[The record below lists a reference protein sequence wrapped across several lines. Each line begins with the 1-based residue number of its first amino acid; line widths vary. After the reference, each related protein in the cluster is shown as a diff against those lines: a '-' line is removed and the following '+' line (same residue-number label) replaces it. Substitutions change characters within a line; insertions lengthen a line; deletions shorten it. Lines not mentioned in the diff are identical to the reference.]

1 VAEGIGLGEGVGL
14 GVGVGVG
21 VCVLVELRD
30 PKPVVPK
37 ESASN
42 PAATH
47 NSIVPIKFLRP
58 FFIVTFPPGES
69 FMILT

>member
-1 VAEGIGLGEGVGL
+1 MGLGEGVGL
-14 GVGVGVG
+14 GAGVGVG
-21 VCVLVELRD
+21 VCVIVELRD

-42 PAATH
+42 PVAPH
-47 NSIVPIKFLRP
+47 NSIVPITFLRP

-69 FMILT
+69 SMILT

>member
-1 VAEGIGLGEGVGL
+1 MGLGEGVGAGM

-21 VCVLVELRD
+21 VIDGLRD
-30 PKPVVPK
+30 PVLIVPK
-37 ESASN
+37 ETEIE
-42 PAATH
+42 PTATH

-69 FMILT
+69 SMILA

>member
-1 VAEGIGLGEGVGL
+1 MGLGEGVGA

-21 VCVLVELRD
+21 VIDGLRD

-37 ESASN
+37 ESVSN
-42 PAATH
+42 PTAPH
-47 NSIVPIKFLRP
+47 NSIVPTKFLRP

-69 FMILT
+69 SMILT